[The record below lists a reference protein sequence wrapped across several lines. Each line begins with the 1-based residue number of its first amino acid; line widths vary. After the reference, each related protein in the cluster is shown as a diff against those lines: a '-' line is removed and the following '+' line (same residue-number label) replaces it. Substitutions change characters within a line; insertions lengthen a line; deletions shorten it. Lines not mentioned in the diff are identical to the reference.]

1 MTKDF
6 IATPKR
12 TKEILKKYGFSFK
25 KSLGQNFIIDSNILQ
40 KMIHAA
46 KIDHTCGV
54 IEIGPGIGSL
64 TEQLA
69 LVANKVVAFEIDQRL
84 LPVLQDTL
92 AAYTNID
99 IIHQDI
105 LKADLHKTIDQ
116 YFTPNLSLHI
126 VANLPYYIT
135 TPILMNILNQ
145 QIPVKRITV
154 MLQKEV
160 AERMAAGPNTK
171 EYGSLSIAVQYYTT
185 AHIVMDV
192 PKTVFIPQPNVT
204 SSVLQLVKRD
214 KPLVQVTDEKLFF
227 SIVQASFRHRRKTLR
242 NNLISF
248 FKGKY
253 RSDHIAEMLE
263 RTEIDGRRRGE
274 SLTIQEFALLANK
287 FSEAECKL

>member
-1 MTKDF
+1 MTKDY
-6 IATPKR
+6 IATPNR
-12 TKEILKKYGFSFK
+12 TKEILRKYGFSFK

-46 KIDHTCGV
+46 KIDQTSGV

-69 LVANKVVAFEIDQRL
+69 LAANKVVAFEIDQRL

-92 AAYTNID
+92 AAYTNIK

-105 LKADLHKTIDQ
+105 LQADLHKTIEQ
-116 YFTPNLSLHI
+116 YFTSNLSLHI

-135 TPILMNILNQ
+135 TPILMNILQQ
-145 QIPVKRITV
+145 QIPVERITV

-171 EYGSLSIAVQYYTT
+171 EYGSLSIAVQYYTE

-214 KPLVQVTDEKLFF
+214 SPLVQVTDEQLFF
-227 SIVQASFRHRRKTLR
+227 FIVQASFRHRRKTLR
-242 NNLISF
+242 NNLISS
-248 FKGKY
+248 FKDKY
-253 RSDHIAEMLE
+253 PVDRITNVLE
-263 RTEIDGRRRGE
+263 RTEIDGGRRGE
-274 SLTIQEFALLANK
+274 SLAIQEFARLANQ
-287 FSEAECKL
+287 FSEAEFKL